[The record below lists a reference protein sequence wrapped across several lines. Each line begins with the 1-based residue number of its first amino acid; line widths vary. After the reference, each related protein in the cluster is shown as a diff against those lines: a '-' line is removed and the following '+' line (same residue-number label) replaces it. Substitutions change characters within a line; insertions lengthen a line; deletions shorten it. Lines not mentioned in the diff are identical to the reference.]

1 MTGESMKIGLNKQCN
16 KNFLIVFVIFT
27 ILFLGFAQA
36 QSSCSEFV
44 VQYENNDDEQ
54 AAKISYDGLIDKGY
68 TVNPNYIWKYTGTGL
83 YSGKQTIIIGG
94 QYVNHLFADLINK
107 GYFREIT
114 SADGDNAVVQ
124 EKWVNLQGGSSV
136 KVYGAASWT
145 KLGTQRSAQQVV
157 NSLSKCITTSQ
168 CTSHSYS

>member
-36 QSSCSEFV
+36 QSSCPEFV

-54 AAKISYDGLIDKGY
+54 AANNAYNGLINKGY
-68 TVNPNYIWKYTGTGL
+68 AATKIQYTGTGL

-94 QYVNHLFADLINK
+94 QYVNHLFDDLMNK

-157 NSLSKCITTSQ
+157 NSLSQCITTSQ
-168 CTSHSYS
+168 CTSHSYSS